1 MSNLTNLILEH
12 GRKAF
17 GLLARDFTEI
27 QSFSASA
34 AAVNF
39 TDKATK
45 RTFSMLAET
54 LGNAGETQ
62 VILSGQMSE
71 IKKLDNKPKTLF
83 VVSPIDSTSNFVR
96 SIPFFATTISAMKL
110 DDQTQEYI
118 TKAAV
123 IYFPVTKQVF
133 YANIDEGCWMQDFSM
148 DSKITRLRI
157 KNNILPSNWLIA
169 SDRASLYNAPIVVN
183 NLNLSQMQFRNFGSP
198 CFALS
203 LLLSNKAELLVFGGL
218 DSAISQANILLCTEA
233 KGTTKLL
240 QGKNTYSLLGADI
253 VSSVNLKIP

>member
-1 MSNLTNLILEH
+1 MSNLTNIILEH

-27 QSFSASA
+27 QSFSGSS

-39 TDKATK
+39 TDKAAN

-54 LGNAGETQ
+54 LGNSGETQ
-62 VILSGQMSE
+62 VILSGQISE
-71 IKKLDNKPKTLF
+71 MKKSDTKPKTLF
-83 VVSPIDSTSNFVR
+83 VVSPIDSTSNFIR
-96 SIPFFATTISAMKL
+96 SIPFFATTISAMIL
-110 DDQTQEYI
+110 DDTTQEYI

-123 IYFPVTKQVF
+123 MYFPVTKQVF
-133 YANIDEGCWMQDFSM
+133 YTNIDEGCWMQDFSM

-157 KNNILPSNWLIA
+157 KNNIPASNCLVV

-183 NLNLSQMQFRNFGSP
+183 NLNLNQMQFRNFGSP

-218 DSAISQANILLCTEA
+218 DNAISQASILLCTEA
-233 KGTTKLL
+233 KGMTKILKD
-240 QGKNTYSLLGADI
+240 KNSYSLLGTDI
-253 VSSVNLKIP
+253 LSSVNLKIT